1 MIRRPPSPSARWRI
15 VAWMLLVMALA
26 LTVVVVMVRG
36 LLLTSVA
43 NRANHDVS
51 QEIGEFRMFADVGV
65 DPETGR
71 AFTSTARMLE
81 VYLSGQQPGSAE
93 LLLGLLPLQ
102 GAVLEQRGNLVPA
115 PDIYDPLTD
124 PVLMQHMEQASTGVH
139 TSAAGTIRWGRID
152 IEVNGRVE
160 GTHLV
165 LNFTQSEDEEAEQAT
180 RILILV
186 ALGALLVTVA
196 LSFMAAGQILRPLRL
211 LQQTAEEV
219 SDRDLTARIPVR
231 GNDDLARLARTFN
244 SMLDRLES
252 AFDAQQ
258 QFVDDA
264 GHELR
269 TPITAI
275 RGHLELL
282 PLKTPAGQAETI
294 TLLTSELDRMSRIV
308 NDLLALAKAD
318 QPDFVQPDATDIG
331 ELTLDLDALGQALA
345 DRKWTLTHIADGM
358 AVVDRQRVTQAVLQL
373 LANAVQHSVRGDT
386 IRLSSEFVDAEGVP
400 SVQFTVA
407 DTGPGVRPEDRDPIF
422 QRFARIQD
430 KGGSTHAGAGLGLA
444 IVNAIAI
451 AHRGSVA
458 VGGEYG
464 EGAIFTLTLPV
475 GDVPQPVADDLIGEE
490 KVKVG

>member
-51 QEIGEFRMFADVGV
+51 QEIGEFRTFADVGV

-219 SDRDLTARIPVR
+219 SDRDLTARIPVC

-318 QPDFVQPDATDIG
+318 QPDFVQPDETDIG

-345 DRKWTLTHIADGM
+345 DRKWTLTHIADGV

-373 LANAVQHSVRGDT
+373 LANAVQHTVRGDT
-386 IRLSSEFVDAEGVP
+386 IRLSSEFVDADGVP
-400 SVQFTVA
+400 SVRFTVA
-407 DTGPGVRPEDRDPIF
+407 DTGPGVRPEDRDRIF
-422 QRFARIQD
+422 QRFTRVSG
-430 KGGSTHAGAGLGLA
+430 KGSTHAGAGLGLA

-451 AHRGSVA
+451 AHRGSVE

-464 EGAIFTLTLPV
+464 KGAVFTLTLPV
-475 GDVPQPVADDLIGEE
+475 GDVRQPVADDLVDTE
-490 KVKVG
+490 KVTVG

>member
-1 MIRRPPSPSARWRI
+1 MRTTTSARR
-15 VAWMLLVMALA
+15 
-26 LTVVVVMVRG
+26 
-36 LLLTSVA
+36 S
-43 NRANHDVS
+43 
-51 QEIGEFRMFADVGV
+51 EEFRTFADVGV

>member
-51 QEIGEFRMFADVGV
+51 QEIGEFRTFADVGV

-219 SDRDLTARIPVR
+219 SDRDLTARIPVC